1 MKRRHQPPASACVDY
16 WKTHADDGRPG
27 ARTTSTWKQGSQ
39 DELKSFS
46 VQLRGLQLRF
56 RAFGYCKWRGFKETQ
71 DSFQSFPNGMVV
83 DGP

>member
-1 MKRRHQPPASACVDY
+1 MQMTEGQAPEQLVHIR
-16 WKTHADDGRPG
+16 
-27 ARTTSTWKQGSQ
+27 KQGSQ